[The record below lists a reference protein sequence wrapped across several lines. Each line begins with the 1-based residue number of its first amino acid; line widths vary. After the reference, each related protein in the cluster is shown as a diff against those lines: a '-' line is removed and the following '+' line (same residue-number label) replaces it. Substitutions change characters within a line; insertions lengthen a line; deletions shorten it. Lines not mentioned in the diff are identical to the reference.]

1 MRLPNIITRSIV
13 YKLLKG
19 QDYRPDILLIIDSE
33 FLNYAINFFKKVAEA
48 KLNNQDI
55 NVDWY
60 RETMLSSRL
69 PKEEI
74 AQNAGLNIK
83 TIHNS
88 YQSTR
93 REVVID
99 ASIDH
104 YEKLKAII
112 EELLDTEDSIGL
124 EITITFRKV
133 SVTLNISESLV
144 VINALAVARAAIRG
158 GIWSTAGK
166 QVEAPLL
173 QSLCALHRVPKRYFD
188 QRDTPGHTRQADFYL
203 KDRKGNH
210 YRCEV
215 KLMGKGNPESADA
228 VFARDCKV
236 FIADTLSELHKKQL
250 NENGILWMELRGSQD
265 WQRFAEILDHLQIP
279 YKPIPAGK
287 EDEWL
292 EKVLDKVFSSV
303 VAADRVQEE
312 PSTYLAGDELLV
324 DLEA

>member
-1 MRLPNIITRSIV
+1 MRLPNVITREIV

-19 QDYRPDILLIIDSE
+19 QDYRPDILLLIDSE
-33 FLNYAINFFKKVAEA
+33 FLNYAIEFFRKVAEA

-55 NVDWY
+55 SVDWY
-60 RETMLSSRL
+60 RETMLSSSL

-99 ASIDH
+99 ASIEH
-104 YEKLKAII
+104 YEKLRKII
-112 EELLDTEDSIGL
+112 EELLDTEESIGL

-144 VINALAVARAAIRG
+144 VINALAVARSAIRG
-158 GIWSTAGK
+158 GLWSAAGK
-166 QVEAPLL
+166 QVEVPLL
-173 QSLCALHRVPKRYFD
+173 QALCALHRVPKRYFD
-188 QRDTPGHTRQADFYL
+188 QQDTPGHTRQADFYL
-203 KDRKGNH
+203 IDSRGNY

-236 FIADTLSELHKKQL
+236 FIADTLSDLHKKQL
-250 NENGILWMELRGSQD
+250 DEKKILWMELRGSQD
-265 WQRFAEILDHLQIP
+265 WQRFAEILRQLEIP

-292 EKVLDKVFSSV
+292 ERVLDEVFSST
-303 VAADRVQEE
+303 VAADRVQEA
-312 PSTYLAGDELLV
+312 PSTYLPGDELLV
-324 DLEA
+324 DLEE

>member
-1 MRLPNIITRSIV
+1 MRLPNVITREIV

-19 QDYRPDILLIIDSE
+19 QDYRADVLLLIDSE
-33 FLNYAINFFKKVAEA
+33 FINYVIEFFRKVAEA

-60 RETMLSSRL
+60 RKTMLSDSL

-99 ASIDH
+99 VSIEH
-104 YEKLKAII
+104 YEKLKKII
-112 EELLDTEDSIGL
+112 EELIDTEETIGL

-203 KDRKGNH
+203 KDSSGNY

-228 VFARDCKV
+228 VFARDCRV
-236 FIADTLSELHKKQL
+236 FIADTLSDLHKRELDKH
-250 NENGILWMELRGSQD
+250 GILWMELRGSQD
-265 WQRFAEILDHLQIP
+265 WQRFAKILDHLQIP

-292 EKVLDKVFSSV
+292 EKVLDKVFSSGAV
-303 VAADRVQEE
+303 ADRVQEE
-312 PSTYLAGDELLV
+312 SAPYLTGSELLV
-324 DLEA
+324 DLEE